1 MGESFP
7 AQVRGLGPNVA
18 HTMGPVGAIVGSA
31 LLTGLLSAGV
41 RLRDRAATHRRRRS
55 HRPLAKLKEVTM
67 RHSLQQ
73 RVAVITGA
81 AGGIGAAIA
90 DAYAAQGAHLFL
102 ADRNR
107 QGVEATAARA
117 RATGAR
123 ATTHQI
129 DLTDADATRAMVDSA
144 HREFGRID
152 ILVNCAG
159 LLTEVPFVDMPVH
172 IWDEMIAVDLRSVF
186 LCCRWTAPIMVRQGA
201 GRIINVSSQLA
212 LKGAESLVHYSA
224 AKAGVVGLTKALAR
238 ELAPYGVLVNAIA
251 PGPIEAPL
259 VAGISEEWKKAKR
272 AELPL
277 GRFGVPEEV
286 APTAVLLA
294 GDPSGNLY
302 VGQVLGPNSGDVMP

>member
-1 MGESFP
+1 
-7 AQVRGLGPNVA
+7 
-18 HTMGPVGAIVGSA
+18 
-31 LLTGLLSAGV
+31 
-41 RLRDRAATHRRRRS
+41 
-55 HRPLAKLKEVTM
+55 M

-90 DAYAAQGAHLFL
+90 DAYASQGAHLFL

-251 PGPIEAPL
+251 PGPIETPL